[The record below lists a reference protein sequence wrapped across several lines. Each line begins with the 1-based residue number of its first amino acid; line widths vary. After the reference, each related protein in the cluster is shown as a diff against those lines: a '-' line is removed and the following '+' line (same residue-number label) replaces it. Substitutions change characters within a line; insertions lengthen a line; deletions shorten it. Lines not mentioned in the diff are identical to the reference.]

1 MNIIKFYNRERELQ
15 LLNRIKKP
23 FFAVIY
29 GRRRI
34 GKTALILN
42 FLKNKDFVYLFVNP
56 KKTEKLLLEE
66 FSSLIKQKLKLPD
79 YVRPSNWEEFF
90 ELLKEYKGYV
100 FFDEFQWF
108 LNINKAVP
116 YILQKY
122 WDLNKKPS
130 IIICGSIVG
139 MMKKLFV
146 EEGTPLYKRAD
157 ITIKLKELSPE
168 VVFKILEDLGIKDVE
183 EKFKF
188 YILFKG
194 IPYYYHLIFK
204 YNIKKFEEA
213 IEKLILDENAPLRN
227 EVEDILIE
235 SFGKEYRVYLAILYA
250 IAEGK
255 TKLSEIVSY
264 AGIKE
269 TSLMPY
275 LYDLIDL
282 LGVLEKQRIGFKKK
296 YVYLIK
302 DNFHAFWLRFIY
314 KYKDVL
320 TKESLFEK
328 IKRELNDFLGI
339 AFENTVRELAKILFN
354 NKYERYMKYFGNVR
368 EKNERKTFDI
378 DILALNEKTRSL
390 LACECKWQAKVN
402 AKKVVEE
409 LAEKLSYVEW
419 HADKRKE
426 SFAVFAKS
434 FRKKIKEWQGK
445 KVYCYDLKDLEK
457 RIKKLKN

>member
-1 MNIIKFYNRERELQ
+1 MG
-15 LLNRIKKP
+15 LLNKIKKP
-23 FFAVIY
+23 FFAIIY

-34 GKTALILN
+34 GKTSLILN

-66 FSSLIKQKLKLPD
+66 FSSLIKEKLKVPE
-79 YVRPSNWEEFF
+79 YIRPSNWEEFF
-90 ELLKEYKGYV
+90 ELIKEYKGYV

-108 LNINKAVP
+108 LNINKSIP

-122 WDLNKKPS
+122 WDLNKKPN
-130 IIICGSIVG
+130 IIICGSIIG
-139 MMKKLFV
+139 MIKKLFI
-146 EEGTPLYKRAD
+146 EERSPLYKRAD
-157 ITIKLKELSPE
+157 ITIELKELSAG
-168 VVFKILEDLGIKDVE
+168 VIFKMLEDLGIKNLE

-213 IEKLILDENAPLRN
+213 IKKLIIDENAPLRN
-227 EVEDILIE
+227 EVEDILVE

-282 LGVLEKQRIGFKKK
+282 LGILEKQRIGFKKK
-296 YVYLIK
+296 YIYLIK

-314 KYKDVL
+314 KYKDNL
-320 TKESLFEK
+320 TEKVLFEK
-328 IKRELNDFLGI
+328 IKKELNSFLGL
-339 AFENTVRELAKILFN
+339 AFENTIRELAKIFFEG
-354 NKYERYMKYFGNVR
+354 KYQTYMKYIGYIR

-378 DILALNEKTRSL
+378 DILAINEKTKQI
-390 LACECKWQAKVN
+390 LAAECKWQSKVN
-402 AKKVVEE
+402 AEKVVKE
-409 LAEKLSYVEW
+409 LNEKLSYVDW
-419 HADKRKE
+419 HKGKRKE
-426 SFAVFAKS
+426 SFAIFAKS
-434 FRKKIKEWQGK
+434 FSKRIKNYEGK
-445 KVYCYDLKDLEK
+445 KVYCFDLKEIEK
-457 RIKKLKN
+457 ALKK